1 MAITYKDAALKK
13 FEADCKTAYDEAMF
27 NGDMERAHEIRKYYE
42 ERKYDMANDSYGT
55 MIGAQGLVGN
65 GPYTST
71 AIDPAFLQQ
80 QVTMLKGEVAAQ
92 MQVEFGVLYLHNKPL
107 PSDWAGAKITEF
119 QRRVHNGT
127 RWEVMF
133 TSKWDKSLDIRLY
146 LDLEE
151 HNGKEINEAART
163 YMEALNQRRV
173 G

>member
-1 MAITYKDAALKK
+1 MAITDALKK
-13 FEADCKTAYDEAMF
+13 FEADCKKAYDDAMYH
-27 NGDMERAHEIRKYYE
+27 GDMERAHEIRKYYE
-42 ERKYDMANDSYGT
+42 ERMYHMANNPYGT
-55 MIGAQGLVGN
+55 QGIVGN
-65 GPYTST
+65 GPYS

-92 MQVEFGVLYLHNKPL
+92 VKDFTPEFGVLYLHNKPL

-133 TSKWDKSLDIRLY
+133 TSKWDKALDIRLY